1 MQVNLA
7 EFLQVMQLL
16 ETQKEL
22 VRVQQQTFPLVRER
36 IEPPHPLT
44 VNDFKDYVDKAR
56 KIH

>member
-16 ETQKEL
+16 ETQREL

-36 IEPPHPLT
+36 IEPPHSLT